1 MDKIESEDAPVI
13 IAGFGRMGNMIGRFL
28 EVNGVRTTVLDH
40 NLDVVDVVRKL
51 GLRACYGDAFR
62 DMSKQW
68 GDRKTFLEKMKG
80 KIQEAESLPKEGGK
94 TILQVD
100 AAWDNAAFA
109 ERHERDH
116 GRAGGAQGAMMVLGR
131 PRHNGI
137 TLEVRPFPTGCKSC
151 RP

>member
-62 DMSKQW
+62 DMSKHW
-68 GDRKTFLEKMKG
+68 GDRKTFLEKRKG
-80 KIQEAESLPKEGGK
+80 KIQEAKAFSRRAARPFCRWTRPGTMPPLRKGMSGIMGEPAAPKE
-94 TILQVD
+94 Q
-100 AAWDNAAFA
+100 
-109 ERHERDH
+109 
-116 GRAGGAQGAMMVLGR
+116 
-131 PRHNGI
+131 
-137 TLEVRPFPTGCKSC
+137 
-151 RP
+151 